1 MKITAK
7 KDKKT
12 TKNLPLPLIMDS
24 ISSGIIVVDSRGRI
38 MFVNPTAMKLLGGD
52 NAHPLNSPLA
62 KGGHRG
68 VSLDKYLPRKNKK
81 FFKNGINQLKDKRN
95 FKSLTLRT
103 EINKKT
109 VKAGFSHIKNEKGKV
124 LATLIIMQ
132 DITEDASRDDKK
144 TNFMSDVSHALRT
157 PITAIQGAAD
167 LLLKGIGGMPN
178 KKHEEF
184 VRIISKNCKRLNNL
198 INDVVRIAKFE
209 SVKVLLSLKK
219 TDLVPLIEYQ
229 LDKLSGR
236 IREKEIIIEK
246 IMPSSVRIDADAERI
261 GEVIAILMGNA
272 IRYTPGKKRIRISV
286 NVKADAS
293 KSDIEFKT
301 YNPDTKSGFAEV
313 CIHNQYKGIT
323 GQELN
328 KIFDK
333 YVKIKNFELEGN
345 KPDTDGKVLNL
356 PMAKILVE
364 SHDGKIWIEN
374 EGGGCSFYFTI
385 PIYKGK
391 ADKEEEQA
399 PFAADPIQKIEKWSP
414 PVDEKARVLIVNDSP
429 HEGRKFRQ
437 AIEKEGFSVYEG
449 INKED
454 AIDLARRFRPNI
466 IVIDVVM
473 PEIDGTYLVKVLRED
488 PETKEIPIIVFS
500 AIEEENARLKDVKAI
515 NIIKRSMDEKTL
527 VKDIKAALHH
537 HRMAEPGEKILIVD
551 DERSITSLITSML
564 QEFGYATIEASTGEE
579 ALSIAQAEQPDL
591 ILLDINLPGIDG
603 FQTLKRLKNN
613 VGTGRIPVILLSG
626 IKDAKEKAKGL
637 NLGASDYIT
646 KPYSSLE
653 LEARVRLLLQRREEE
668 HSTSP
673 TTRLPGN
680 IAIEREIN
688 AKIKEKAPFSVC
700 YIDLDNFKAYNDN
713 YGFLKGDA
721 VIKQTAKI
729 ITDVVREYGNDSDFV
744 GHIGGD
750 DFIIITTNDK
760 DDIICSGIIDAF
772 SRIIPLY
779 YNREDRNRGFIELE
793 NRRSQIEKF
802 PIMTMSTAV
811 VTSNEQRRLEH
822 MAQISDIA
830 AELKK
835 AAKKME
841 GSVVIRDRRLS
852 ADDIAR
858 SNSPDKPYIKQ

>member
-12 TKNLPLPLIMDS
+12 TKNLPLPLIMDC
-24 ISSGIIVVDSRGRI
+24 ISSGIIVVDPHDKI
-38 MFVNPTAMKLLGGD
+38 LFVNPAAIDILERNNNKGRILKDLL
-52 NAHPLNSPLA
+52 P
-62 KGGHRG
+62 KG
-68 VSLDKYLPRKNKK
+68 KTQ
-81 FFKNGINQLKDKRN
+81 FFKNSIKRLRN
-95 FKSLTLRT
+95 NKGLKSLTLRT

-109 VKAGFSHIKNEKGKV
+109 VKACFSHIKNEKGKV
-124 LATLIIMQ
+124 LATLITMQ

-219 TDLVPLIEYQ
+219 TDLVPLIEHQ

-236 IREKEIIIEK
+236 IREKEIKIER

-261 GEVIAILMGNA
+261 GEVFAILMGNA
-272 IRYTPGKKRIRISV
+272 IRYTTGEKRISISV
-286 NVKADAS
+286 DVKADAS

-313 CIHNQYKGIT
+313 CIHNQCRGIT

-328 KIFDK
+328 KLFDK

-385 PIYKGK
+385 PIYKEK
-391 ADKEEEQA
+391 TNKEEEQA
-399 PFAADPIQKIEKWSP
+399 PFTSGPLQRLEKWSP
-414 PVDEKARVLIVNDSP
+414 PVDEKVRVLIVNDSP
-429 HEGRKFRQ
+429 HEGRKLRQ

-449 INKED
+449 ANKED

-515 NIIKRSMDEKTL
+515 KIIKRSMDEKTL
-527 VKDIKAALHH
+527 VKDIKAALYH
-537 HRMAEPGEKILIVD
+537 HRKAEPGEKILIVD

-564 QEFGYATIEASTGEE
+564 QEFGYTTIEASTGEE

-603 FQTLKRLKNN
+603 FQTLKRLKNS
-613 VGTGRIPVILLSG
+613 VRTGRIPVILLSG

-779 YNREDRNRGFIELE
+779 YNREDRNMGFIELE
-793 NRRSQIEKF
+793 NRRGQIEKF

-811 VTSNEQRRLEH
+811 VTSNEQRSLEH

-830 AELKK
+830 VELKK

-852 ADDIAR
+852 ADDIAHTG
-858 SNSPDKPYIKQ
+858 SPDKPYIKQ

>member
-24 ISSGIIVVDSRGRI
+24 VSSGVIVVDSHDKI
-38 MFVNPTAMKLLGGD
+38 LFVNPAAIDILERNNNKGRMLKDLL
-52 NAHPLNSPLA
+52 P
-62 KGGHRG
+62 KGKTR
-68 VSLDKYLPRKNKK
+68 
-81 FFKNGINQLKDKRN
+81 FFKNGIKRLRN
-95 FKSLTLRT
+95 NKGLKSLTLRT

-109 VKAGFSHIKNEKGKV
+109 VKAGFSHIKDEKGKI
-124 LATLIIMQ
+124 LATLITLQ

-167 LLLKGIGGMPN
+167 LLLKGIGGIPN
-178 KKHEEF
+178 KKHAEF

-198 INDVVRIAKFE
+198 INDVVRIARFE

-236 IREKEIIIEK
+236 IREKEIEIER

-261 GEVIAILMGNA
+261 GEVFAILMGNA

-286 NVKADAS
+286 DVKADAS

-328 KIFDK
+328 RLFDK

-385 PIYKGK
+385 PIYKRK
-391 ADKEEEQA
+391 TNKEDGQA
-399 PFAADPIQKIEKWSP
+399 PFTSGPLQRLEKWSP
-414 PVDEKARVLIVNDSP
+414 PIDEKVRVLLVNDNP
-429 HEGRKFRQ
+429 HEGRRLRQ

-449 INKED
+449 ANKED

-500 AIEEENARLKDVKAI
+500 ASDEENARLKDVKAI

-527 VKDIKAALHH
+527 VKDIKATLQH

-564 QEFGYATIEASTGEE
+564 QEFGYTTIEASTGEE

-603 FQTLKRLKNN
+603 FQTLKRLKNS
-613 VGTGRIPVILLSG
+613 VSTGRIPVILLSG
-626 IKDAKEKAKGL
+626 IKDAKEKARGL

-750 DFIIITTNDK
+750 DFIIITTNYK

-779 YNREDRNRGFIELE
+779 YNREDRNRGLIELE
-793 NRRSQIEKF
+793 NRRGQIEKF
-802 PIMTMSTAV
+802 PIMTMSIAV

-858 SNSPDKPYIKQ
+858 SDSPE

>member
-24 ISSGIIVVDSRGRI
+24 VSSGVIVVDSHDKI
-38 MFVNPTAMKLLGGD
+38 LFVNPAAIDILERNNNKGRMLKDLL
-52 NAHPLNSPLA
+52 P
-62 KGGHRG
+62 KGKTR
-68 VSLDKYLPRKNKK
+68 
-81 FFKNGINQLKDKRN
+81 FFKNGIKRLRN
-95 FKSLTLRT
+95 NKGLKSLTLRT

-109 VKAGFSHIKNEKGKV
+109 VKAGFSHIKDEKGKI
-124 LATLIIMQ
+124 LATLITLQ

-167 LLLKGIGGMPN
+167 LLLKGIGGIPN
-178 KKHEEF
+178 KKHAEF

-198 INDVVRIAKFE
+198 INDVVRIARFE

-236 IREKEIIIEK
+236 IREKEIEIER

-261 GEVIAILMGNA
+261 GEVFAILMGNA

-286 NVKADAS
+286 DVKADAS

-328 KIFDK
+328 RLFDK

-385 PIYKGK
+385 PIYKRK
-391 ADKEEEQA
+391 TNKEDGQA
-399 PFAADPIQKIEKWSP
+399 PFTSGPLQRLEKWSP
-414 PVDEKARVLIVNDSP
+414 PIDEKVRVLLVNDNP
-429 HEGRKFRQ
+429 HEGRRLRQ

-449 INKED
+449 ANKED

-500 AIEEENARLKDVKAI
+500 ASDEENARLKDVKAI

-527 VKDIKAALHH
+527 VKDIKATLQH

-564 QEFGYATIEASTGEE
+564 QEFGYTTIEASTGEE

-603 FQTLKRLKNN
+603 FQTLKRLKNS
-613 VGTGRIPVILLSG
+613 VSTGRIPVILLSG
-626 IKDAKEKAKGL
+626 IKDAKEKARGL

-779 YNREDRNRGFIELE
+779 YNREDRNRGLIELE
-793 NRRSQIEKF
+793 NRRGQIEKF
-802 PIMTMSTAV
+802 PIMTMSIAV

-858 SNSPDKPYIKQ
+858 SDSPE

>member
-24 ISSGIIVVDSRGRI
+24 VSSGVIVVDSHDKI
-38 MFVNPTAMKLLGGD
+38 LFVNPAAIDILERNNNKGRMLKDLL
-52 NAHPLNSPLA
+52 P
-62 KGGHRG
+62 KGKTR
-68 VSLDKYLPRKNKK
+68 
-81 FFKNGINQLKDKRN
+81 FFKNGIKRLRN
-95 FKSLTLRT
+95 NKGLKSLTLRT

-109 VKAGFSHIKNEKGKV
+109 VKARFSHIKDEKGKI
-124 LATLIIMQ
+124 LATLITLQ

-167 LLLKGIGGMPN
+167 LLLKGIGGIPN
-178 KKHEEF
+178 KKHAEF

-198 INDVVRIAKFE
+198 INDVVRIARFE

-236 IREKEIIIEK
+236 IREKEIEIER

-261 GEVIAILMGNA
+261 GEVFAILMGNA

-286 NVKADAS
+286 DVKADAS

-328 KIFDK
+328 RLFDK

-385 PIYKGK
+385 PIYKRK
-391 ADKEEEQA
+391 TNKEDGQA
-399 PFAADPIQKIEKWSP
+399 PFTSGPLQRLEKWSP
-414 PVDEKARVLIVNDSP
+414 PIDEKVRVLLVNDNP
-429 HEGRKFRQ
+429 HEGRRLRQ

-449 INKED
+449 ANKED

-500 AIEEENARLKDVKAI
+500 ASDEENARLKDVKAI

-527 VKDIKAALHH
+527 VKDIKATLQH

-564 QEFGYATIEASTGEE
+564 QEFGYTTIEASTGEE

-603 FQTLKRLKNN
+603 FQTLKRLKNS
-613 VGTGRIPVILLSG
+613 VSTGRIPVILLSG
-626 IKDAKEKAKGL
+626 IKDAKEKARGL

-688 AKIKEKAPFSVC
+688 ARIKEKTPFSVC

-779 YNREDRNRGFIELE
+779 YNREDRNRGLIELE
-793 NRRSQIEKF
+793 NRRGQIEKF
-802 PIMTMSTAV
+802 PIMTMSIAV

-858 SNSPDKPYIKQ
+858 SDSPE

>member
-12 TKNLPLPLIMDS
+12 TKNLPLPLIMAS
-24 ISSGIIVVDSRGRI
+24 VSSGVIVVDSHDKI
-38 MFVNPTAMKLLGGD
+38 LFVNPAAIDILERNNNKGRMLKDLL
-52 NAHPLNSPLA
+52 P
-62 KGGHRG
+62 KGKTR
-68 VSLDKYLPRKNKK
+68 
-81 FFKNGINQLKDKRN
+81 FFKNGIKRLRN
-95 FKSLTLRT
+95 NKGLKSLTLRT

-109 VKAGFSHIKNEKGKV
+109 VKAGFSHIKDEKGKI
-124 LATLIIMQ
+124 LATLITLQ

-167 LLLKGIGGMPN
+167 LLLKGIGGIPN
-178 KKHEEF
+178 KKHAEF

-198 INDVVRIAKFE
+198 INDVVRIARFE

-236 IREKEIIIEK
+236 IREKEIEIER

-261 GEVIAILMGNA
+261 GEVFAILMGNA

-286 NVKADAS
+286 DVKADAS

-328 KIFDK
+328 RLFDK

-385 PIYKGK
+385 PIYKRK
-391 ADKEEEQA
+391 TNKEDGQA
-399 PFAADPIQKIEKWSP
+399 PFTSGPLQRLEKWSP
-414 PVDEKARVLIVNDSP
+414 PIDEKVRVLLVNDNP
-429 HEGRKFRQ
+429 HEGRRLRQ

-449 INKED
+449 ANKED

-500 AIEEENARLKDVKAI
+500 ASDEENARLKDVKAI

-527 VKDIKAALHH
+527 VKDIKATLQH

-564 QEFGYATIEASTGEE
+564 QEFGYTTIEASTGEE

-603 FQTLKRLKNN
+603 FQTLKRLKNS
-613 VGTGRIPVILLSG
+613 VSTGRIPVILLSG
-626 IKDAKEKAKGL
+626 IKDAKEKARGL

-779 YNREDRNRGFIELE
+779 YNREDRNRGLIELE
-793 NRRSQIEKF
+793 NRRGQIEKF
-802 PIMTMSTAV
+802 PIMTMSIAV

-858 SNSPDKPYIKQ
+858 SDSPE

>member
-24 ISSGIIVVDSRGRI
+24 VSSGVIVVDSHDKI
-38 MFVNPTAMKLLGGD
+38 LFVNPAAIDILERNNNKGRMLKDLL
-52 NAHPLNSPLA
+52 P
-62 KGGHRG
+62 KGKTR
-68 VSLDKYLPRKNKK
+68 
-81 FFKNGINQLKDKRN
+81 FFKNGIKRLRN
-95 FKSLTLRT
+95 NKGLKSLTLRT

-109 VKAGFSHIKNEKGKV
+109 VKAGFSHIKDEKGKI
-124 LATLIIMQ
+124 LATLITLQ

-167 LLLKGIGGMPN
+167 LLLKGIGGIPN
-178 KKHEEF
+178 KKHAEF

-198 INDVVRIAKFE
+198 INDVVRIARFE

-229 LDKLSGR
+229 LDKLSGM
-236 IREKEIIIEK
+236 IREKEIEIER

-261 GEVIAILMGNA
+261 GEVFAILMGNA

-286 NVKADAS
+286 DVKADAS

-328 KIFDK
+328 RLFDK

-385 PIYKGK
+385 PIYKRK
-391 ADKEEEQA
+391 TNKEDGQA
-399 PFAADPIQKIEKWSP
+399 PFTSGPLQRLEKWSP
-414 PVDEKARVLIVNDSP
+414 PIDEKVRVLLVNDNP
-429 HEGRKFRQ
+429 HEGRRLRQ

-449 INKED
+449 ANKED

-500 AIEEENARLKDVKAI
+500 ASDEENARLKDVKAI

-527 VKDIKAALHH
+527 VKDIKATLQH

-564 QEFGYATIEASTGEE
+564 QEFGYTTIEASTGEE

-603 FQTLKRLKNN
+603 FQTLKRLKNS
-613 VGTGRIPVILLSG
+613 VSTGRIPVILLSG
-626 IKDAKEKAKGL
+626 IKDAKEKARGL

-760 DDIICSGIIDAF
+760 DNIICSGIIDAF

-779 YNREDRNRGFIELE
+779 YNREDRNRGLIELE
-793 NRRSQIEKF
+793 NRRGQIEKF
-802 PIMTMSTAV
+802 PIMTMSIAV

-858 SNSPDKPYIKQ
+858 SDSPE

>member
-24 ISSGIIVVDSRGRI
+24 VSSGVIVVDSHDKI
-38 MFVNPTAMKLLGGD
+38 LFVNPAAIDILERNNNKGRMLKDLL
-52 NAHPLNSPLA
+52 P
-62 KGGHRG
+62 KGKTR
-68 VSLDKYLPRKNKK
+68 
-81 FFKNGINQLKDKRN
+81 FFKNGIKRLRN
-95 FKSLTLRT
+95 NKGLKSLTLRT

-109 VKAGFSHIKNEKGKV
+109 VKAGFSHIKDEKGKI
-124 LATLIIMQ
+124 LATLITLQ

-167 LLLKGIGGMPN
+167 LLLKGIGGIPN
-178 KKHEEF
+178 KKHAEF

-198 INDVVRIAKFE
+198 INDVVRIARFE

-236 IREKEIIIEK
+236 IREKEIEIER

-261 GEVIAILMGNA
+261 GEVFAILMENA

-286 NVKADAS
+286 DVKADAS

-328 KIFDK
+328 RLFDK

-385 PIYKGK
+385 PIYKRK
-391 ADKEEEQA
+391 TNKEDGQA
-399 PFAADPIQKIEKWSP
+399 PFTSGPLQRLEKWSP
-414 PVDEKARVLIVNDSP
+414 PIDEKVRVLLVNDNP
-429 HEGRKFRQ
+429 HEGRRLRQ

-449 INKED
+449 ANKED

-500 AIEEENARLKDVKAI
+500 ASDEENARLKDVKAI

-527 VKDIKAALHH
+527 VKDIKATLQH

-564 QEFGYATIEASTGEE
+564 QEFGYTTIEASTGEE

-603 FQTLKRLKNN
+603 FQTLKRLKNS
-613 VGTGRIPVILLSG
+613 VSTGRIPVILLSG
-626 IKDAKEKAKGL
+626 IKDAKEKARGL

-779 YNREDRNRGFIELE
+779 YNREDRNRGLIELE
-793 NRRSQIEKF
+793 NRRGQIEKF
-802 PIMTMSTAV
+802 PIMTMSIAV

-858 SNSPDKPYIKQ
+858 SDSPE